1 MHSKFLSGAV
11 LFASI
16 SPLVSAIAIKGAM
29 IDRRSP
35 VSNSLSSPLDLE
47 ERGLS
52 FCEPIKIIVEILKVQ
67 KATAFCSSYLK
78 IQTVSIPATRV
89 VQTYTTTTATVEE
102 TITAVVTAATD
113 VLTFAETEVIATL
126 PTIVATDT
134 FIVDSTTTVF
144 STPAAKTVT
153 TTTYTTAA
161 AAKRDVEAEKRNTK
175 IPPFVAAFAPSVVSK
190 ACSCLGLPTPTVT
203 ITATSVKPNTIQTQ
217 TTKTET
223 NTKYVTITVST
234 TETAKVT
241 TYSPTTST
249 VTSTNVVTQTS
260 VLPEPTVTSTKTLA
274 FRPQCT
280 SLLAKSRLVQYVV
293 TPGRR
298 AAYSPVNEP
307 RLPGD
312 GASEYTHSLCCELAY
327 EIKDVLFS
335 AVLSEREGQWTC
347 RRYYA
352 YDSAPSGVSEQ
363 CPKGRPSGEYP
374 GPRVGTY
381 ELYKSNIVG
390 PCLGYD
396 GAI

>member
-11 LFASI
+11 LFAGI
-16 SPLVSAIAIKGAM
+16 SPLASAIVIKGAM

-35 VSNSLSSPLDLE
+35 VSNSLSSPLE

-52 FCEPIKIIVEILKVQ
+52 FCEPIKKIVDLLKVQ
-67 KATAFCSSYLK
+67 QATAFCSSYLK
-78 IQTVSIPATRV
+78 IGTVSIPATQV

-102 TITAVVTAATD
+102 TITAIVTAATD

-134 FIVDSTTTVF
+134 LVVDSTTTVF
-144 STPAAKTVT
+144 STPPAKTVT

-161 AAKRDVEAEKRNTK
+161 AAKRDVEAEKRNIK
-175 IPPFVAAFAPSVVSK
+175 VPPFIGGFAPSVISK
-190 ACSCLGLPTPTVT
+190 ACSCLELPTPTVT
-203 ITATSVKPNTIQTQ
+203 VTATSVNSNTVQTQ
-217 TTKTET
+217 TTKTKT
-223 NTKYVTITVST
+223 NTKYITVTVST

-241 TYSPTTST
+241 TYSPTTAT
-249 VTSTNVVTQTS
+249 VTSTNVVTETS
-260 VLPEPTVTSTKTLA
+260 VLPEQTITSTKTLA

-298 AAYSPVNEP
+298 AAYSPINEP

-312 GASEYTHSLCCELAY
+312 GASEYTHSLCCEMAY

-335 AVLSEREGQWTC
+335 AVLNERDGLWTC
-347 RRYYA
+347 RRYYS
-352 YDSAPSGVSEQ
+352 YDTAPSGASEQ
-363 CPKGRPSGEYP
+363 CPKGRPSGEYT
-374 GPRVGTY
+374 GPRVGAY

-390 PCLGYD
+390 PCLGFD
-396 GAI
+396 GAL